1 MGRLAPI
8 VLDDLSDT
16 QKAMMDYLRRGGVSV
31 PARLAE
37 LVILIT
43 AREFNAQ
50 YAWYSHAGQAREV
63 GLSDEVIEAI
73 RTLRQPAFSKDDEA
87 LIYVLTNELLRE
99 KAISDATYNRALSLW
114 GEDVVIDLVNLI
126 GCYMMICS
134 NLAAFQVDVPGGG
147 QPLG

>member
-16 QKAMMDYLRRGGVSV
+16 QKAIVAGRPERALTGPNTVWLRRPKLAQMASAMMDYLRRGGVSV

-50 YAWYSHAGQAREV
+50 YAW
-63 GLSDEVIEAI
+63 
-73 RTLRQPAFSKDDEA
+73 
-87 LIYVLTNELLRE
+87 
-99 KAISDATYNRALSLW
+99 
-114 GEDVVIDLVNLI
+114 
-126 GCYMMICS
+126 
-134 NLAAFQVDVPGGG
+134 
-147 QPLG
+147 